1 MSFLVTI
8 GLEVHCQVKTN
19 TKMFCA
25 CETSFGGEPNT
36 RTCPVCLGLP
46 GALPVLNRHAIEKTL
61 LAGLLLD
68 CGSPEISR
76 WDRKSYFYPD
86 MPKNFQTTQMDFPLC
101 LGGEVPLYDHCYPT
115 DARKNIARP
124 GQKIR
129 LNRIHLEEDVAKST
143 HLGSSS
149 LIDFNRAGTPLMEIV
164 SEPDLESAEEA
175 GAYLRSLQM
184 ILQQGGI
191 SDADMEKGQLR
202 CDVNISLRRK
212 ESDPLGAKVELKN
225 LNSISAVRR
234 AIHHE
239 IERQTEEL
247 NAGIP
252 QIQSTRRWD
261 DDRGETQLM
270 RTKEDAHDYRYFP
283 CPDLLPIVTGP
294 ILEKVRPLLTERPH
308 ERSARYEAD
317 FGVSAYDASVLSSDL
332 PLAHY
337 FEAIL
342 ASNKRG
348 AGGSPA
354 ASLLNPKKT
363 ANFLLNTLLGT
374 LNERSTS
381 IADSPIPPE
390 KTGALL
396 ALVEAGTL
404 ALSQAKEVLAVLLDA
419 PEKDPAAV
427 AKDLGFEP
435 ADAGELDALCDQVIA
450 ANPDKVAEIQAGNEK
465 LLNWLTGQVM
475 KASTSKPNPKQ
486 VTDLLK
492 GKLV

>member
-1 MSFLVTI
+1 MHFLVTI
-8 GLEVHCQVKTN
+8 GLEVHCQVKTR

-101 LGGEVPLYDHCYPT
+101 IGGEVPLYDHCYPT
-115 DARKNIARP
+115 DARKSIARP

-143 HLGSSS
+143 HLGNSS

-175 GAYLRSLQM
+175 GADLRSLQM
-184 ILQQGGI
+184 ILPQGGI
-191 SDADMEKGQLR
+191 SDSDMEKGQLR
-202 CDVNISLRRK
+202 CDVNISLRRQQ
-212 ESDPLGAKVELKN
+212 SDPLGAKVELKN

-283 CPDLLPIVTGP
+283 CPDLLPVVTGP
-294 ILEKVRPLLTERPH
+294 ILEMVRLQLTERPH

-332 PLAHY
+332 PLAEY
-337 FEAIL
+337 FEAI
-342 ASNKRG
+342 
-348 AGGSPA
+348 A
-354 ASLLNPKKT
+354 ATGIPGKKA

-374 LNERSTS
+374 LNERSVS
-381 IADSPIPPE
+381 IADSPLSAA

-396 ALVEAGTL
+396 GLVEAGTL

-419 PEKDPAAV
+419 PDRDPAAV

-450 ANPDKVAEIQAGNEK
+450 ANPDKVADIKGGNDK

-486 VTDLLK
+486 VTEILQRK
-492 GKLV
+492 ISS